1 MSDERS
7 VEHSATANQHPHKR
21 SNWLGRLGHM
31 LKGEPNDKDELADII
46 TEAGERDIID
56 EDTQDMLEGVFEISE
71 LRVRDI
77 MIPRSQMNTLPSA
90 ACINDVIP
98 KIIESGN
105 SRYPVIHE
113 DKDHIEGILL
123 VKDLLKYIVT
133 HENAPVTDI
142 IRPAVVVPESKRV
155 DKLLKEFQQCRYHM
169 AIVVD
174 EYGGVSGL
182 VTIEDILELIV
193 GEIEDEYDEE
203 DDAPENITEI
213 NSSLYHIL
221 SLTPIE
227 DFNKKFGTG
236 FTNDEYDTIGGMVLH
251 AFGHLPAKGDAVS
264 IENFDFKVLS
274 ADKRSIHLLQMT
286 VNPREEE

>member
-7 VEHSATANQHPHKR
+7 VEHSATAHHHPQKR
-21 SNWLGRLGHM
+21 SNWLNRLGHL
-31 LKGEPNDKDELADII
+31 LKGEPNDRDELADII

-77 MIPRSQMNTLPSA
+77 MIPRSQMNTLPSD

-133 HENAPVTDI
+133 RENAPVTDI

-193 GEIEDEYDEE
+193 GEIEDEYDDE
-203 DDAPENITEI
+203 DNAPANITEI
-213 NSSLYHIL
+213 NSNLYHVL
-221 SLTPIE
+221 SLTPIA
-227 DFNKKFGTG
+227 DFNEKFGTC
-236 FTNDEYDTIGGMVLH
+236 FTNDEYDTIGGLVLH
-251 AFGHLPAKGDAVS
+251 AFGHLPAKGDS
-264 IENFDFKVLS
+264 ISVENFDFKVLS
-274 ADKRSIHLLQMT
+274 ADKRSIHLLQLT